1 VSLLSLIP
9 TPVLAAGGVVAAAAI
24 FAGGIKVESWRDT
37 GALDTEKAAHK
48 QDVKDLQDQWQAK
61 LDAGQALLTQAIKER
76 DEARQGNSTARE
88 AAQNVH
94 EATIKKLAASAAS
107 TAAELG
113 RVRDDL
119 AAAEAAGRAARSAD
133 PVRQTTAG
141 TPACSGSGEAVCG
154 LLDRALDLAKRCSDA
169 AGTQHAGVVEAV
181 AAWPR

>member
-1 VSLLSLIP
+1 MSLLSLIP
-9 TPVLAAGGVVAAAAI
+9 TPALAAGGVVAAAAI

-37 GALDTEKAAHK
+37 GALDTEKAAHVS
-48 QDVKDLQDQWQAK
+48 DVAALKTEWQGK
-61 LDAGQALLTQAIKER
+61 LDAAQALLTQAIKER
-76 DEARQGNSTARE
+76 DAEREANATARE

-94 EATIKKLAASAAS
+94 EATIKKLAATAAS

-133 PVRQTTAG
+133 PMRQTAAG
-141 TPACSGSGEAVCG
+141 ATACSGGSEAICG
-154 LLDRALDLAKRCSDA
+154 FLDRAIDIAKRCSDA

-181 AAWPR
+181 ASWPR